1 MSERVVRPSW
11 LSDVSVIVSHEFIS
25 GQTQHLR
32 PGKGKKKKKRNRK
45 KWSEFPGGL
54 MGDNGGLIVMWSR
67 TDLMWENG
75 KAEGR
80 DSICWE
86 KQTCIAAFR
95 SFFLSFFL
103 FLCYFSQIWRS
114 AVFFHI
120 SSSST
125 FICSLLFQAFLI
137 HSCCFTPLHP
147 SSLFPILP
155 HPSRFFLFSLFF
167 CFFLSHCFVL
177 SCFLVRLPPNN

>member
-32 PGKGKKKKKRNRK
+32 PGKGKKKKKKGTEK

-54 MGDNGGLIVMWSR
+54 MGDNGGLIVMCSR

-75 KAEGR
+75 EKAEGR

-95 SFFLSFFL
+95 SFFLSSSFFL
-103 FLCYFSQIWRS
+103 LLLSDMMQCSFLSHFLFFYFH
-114 AVFFHI
+114 F
-120 SSSST
+120 
-125 FICSLLFQAFLI
+125 SLLFQAFLI
-137 HSCCFTPLHP
+137 HSCCFTPILPASFP
-147 SSLFPILP
+147 SYLILLDSFFSLFSFVFSL
-155 HPSRFFLFSLFF
+155 SLLCAFLFSRP
-167 CFFLSHCFVL
+167 S
-177 SCFLVRLPPNN
+177 SSK